1 MKKLLMLFAM
11 MLIISTAK
19 AQDEQPVKPD
29 EVTHMS
35 FMGIPMDC
43 DAETFSKRLVKE
55 KGLVRGNFADTD
67 RPTLK
72 GTFSGY
78 KDCFF
83 IIGADDGDNVSNV
96 GIIMPMQETFSLLKS
111 QYQTMKNRLMTK
123 YGKPD
128 TEVEGFRDYEPS
140 SDYGRMRE
148 LREGN
153 AKFECSFLF
162 KEGMIKLMMTSV
174 DYTGGYIQMFYI
186 DFKNAI
192 KANEDTLDDL

>member
-1 MKKLLMLFAM
+1 
-11 MLIISTAK
+11 
-19 AQDEQPVKPD
+19 
-29 EVTHMS
+29 
-35 FMGIPMDC
+35 
-43 DAETFSKRLVKE
+43 
-55 KGLVRGNFADTD
+55 
-67 RPTLK
+67 
-72 GTFSGY
+72 
-78 KDCFF
+78 
-83 IIGADDGDNVSNV
+83 
-96 GIIMPMQETFSLLKS
+96 MPMQETFSLLKS